1 MIHEP
6 CSAIHNSQ
14 TLFEQYRVALNRDT
28 WIMTRL
34 REYPIDRACMFHNF
48 LLRMFRHLSTYYHQD
63 KVLVLTCIADEDSRR
78 QEYEEKQEMK
88 EKKEETARRR
98 NQENSKEKTKTK
110 PGFVHKKTRTSKN
123 ENVSDDESLNKDKKQ
138 ASIPSNSKQII
149 EESSSSSDDESLD
162 KQTKQ
167 ATSAKESSRKP
178 ASKTGLNSN

>member
-1 MIHEP
+1 
-6 CSAIHNSQ
+6 
-14 TLFEQYRVALNRDT
+14 
-28 WIMTRL
+28 
-34 REYPIDRACMFHNF
+34 
-48 LLRMFRHLSTYYHQD
+48 MFRHLSTYYHQD
-63 KVLVLTCIADEDSRR
+63 KVLILTCIANEDSRR
-78 QEYEEKQEMK
+78 HEYEE
-88 EKKEETARRR
+88 KEETARRR
-98 NQENSKEKTKTK
+98 NQENLKEKTKTK
-110 PGFVHKKTRTSKN
+110 QGFVHKNTRTSKN